1 MLDRPRKVVEIREF
15 PGLISNMDK
24 NDIPPGYGII
34 QTNVTCVVEAE
45 MNTRGGYRTVSFE
58 S

>member
-1 MLDRPRKVVEIREF
+1 MSDRPRKSVEIREF
-15 PGLISNMDK
+15 PGLVSNLDPT
-24 NDIPPGYGII
+24 DIPPGYGIV

-45 MNTRGGYRTVSFE
+45 MDTRGGYRVVSFE